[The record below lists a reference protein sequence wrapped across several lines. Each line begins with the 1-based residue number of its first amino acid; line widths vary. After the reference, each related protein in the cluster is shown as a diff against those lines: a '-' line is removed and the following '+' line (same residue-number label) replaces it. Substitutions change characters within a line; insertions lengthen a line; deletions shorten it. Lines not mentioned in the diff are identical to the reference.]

1 MEMNHL
7 EPAFTYCQLEEQR
20 DRLDQ
25 AIAALSGGRTQ
36 AKGLRLSGGRRVPR
50 RLSAA
55 ARRKISEAQKQRW
68 AKRKEKS

>member
-1 MEMNHL
+1 MTAYRL
-7 EPAFTYCQLEEQR
+7 QQLEEQR

-36 AKGLRLSGGRRVPR
+36 AKGVRSSRGGRGPR

-55 ARRKISEAQKQRW
+55 SRRKISEAQKQR
-68 AKRKEKS
+68 